1 MKLGIIPNSMDF
13 SHPQDRRRYVKYI
26 VEKGVNFEIAHF
38 GSFYDVLYISL
49 NCDINLWSQNFSIE
63 NFKKKFSNFI
73 DKSLSEFK

>member
-38 GSFYDVLYISL
+38 GSFYDVLYSL
-49 NCDINLWSQNFSIE
+49 NWI
-63 NFKKKFSNFI
+63 KFMNNTESV
-73 DKSLSEFK
+73 DRDHKTR